1 MDWLLSDFEIIPANA
16 EVFRNARALGMDDF
30 EDAVVAA
37 SAEAAK
43 CDHIATRNVAD
54 FAKSKVPAIHPADFL
69 ASYSIK
75 HS

>member
-1 MDWLLSDFEIIPANA
+1 MGYFGRIRTALSGDSVPKSVRKVAGIVPLS
-16 EVFRNARALGMDDF
+16 VDAREEWRVHL
-30 EDAVVAA
+30 
-37 SAEAAK
+37 
-43 CDHIATRNVAD
+43 DHIATRNVAD